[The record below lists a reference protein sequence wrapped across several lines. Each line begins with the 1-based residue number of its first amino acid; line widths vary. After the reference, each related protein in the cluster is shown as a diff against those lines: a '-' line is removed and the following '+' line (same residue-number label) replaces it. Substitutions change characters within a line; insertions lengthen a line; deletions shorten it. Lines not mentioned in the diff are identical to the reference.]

1 MSNFP
6 PLKPQLFSLFRPSK
20 ESHLVGQES
29 LWTFSTLPVGFWR
42 SRTLHSF
49 TWDYPCP
56 QFKFIFF
63 TTQSEL
69 LSLFRPSKESH
80 LVGRESP
87 WTFSTLP
94 VGFGRS
100 RTLRSF
106 PWDYPCPQWKPY
118 LTRCEKSLEPFQ
130 GQRAKLWQTVNTG
143 GFQHQWNR
151 PWHDRHDSSRAVGT
165 GVGYR
170 GLN

>member
-1 MSNFP
+1 MAFTWQKFWQTTHSVLAFLCFHLAFAWVSIAMKSPFITNLKMRRKISLHFS
-6 PLKPQLFSLFRPSK
+6 PLKPQ
-20 ESHLVGQES
+20 
-29 LWTFSTLPVGFWR
+29 
-42 SRTLHSF
+42 
-49 TWDYPCP
+49 
-56 QFKFIFF
+56 
-63 TTQSEL
+63 L

-94 VGFGRS
+94 VGFRRS

-151 PWHDRHDSSRAVGT
+151 PWHDRHDSRAVGT
-165 GVGYR
+165 RVGCR

>member
-1 MSNFP
+1 MPITHTVSALLCLRFGSAWIFGN
-6 PLKPQLFSLFRPSK
+6 
-20 ESHLVGQES
+20 
-29 LWTFSTLPVGFWR
+29 STVKSP
-42 SRTLHSF
+42 
-49 TWDYPCP
+49 
-56 QFKFIFF
+56 FITNLIM
-63 TTQSEL
+63 TTQAWLFVYCLTLEIHSVL
-69 LSLFRPSKESH
+69 LSLLRPSKESH

-151 PWHDRHDSSRAVGT
+151 PWHDRHDSRAVGI
-165 GVGYR
+165 GVGCR
-170 GLN
+170 HGLRTHEG